1 MGECYL
7 GGRLFNPEKVYE
19 LGAYLPYSEPA
30 HLLTLAHTDNFVA
43 DSLSWGQGSLP
54 ITLQGYKSLDI
65 TENAIDIDA
74 KTSGG
79 ECGYVDL
86 GVAKKPCTVYAVVKK
101 NPNSTGVNN
110 RLVMAFERKGN
121 FGGAG
126 VLAAAQLQHSLWNSG
141 LPFNPSRLPDS
152 YHAIAF
158 RYDGTRNYYF
168 NVSDS
173 KVMHVGSVSYND
185 FGRYIT
191 IGRTI
196 PTALPT
202 SSNENPT
209 DVYVKFLSIID
220 TPESEEIIDNNILF
234 LMSKYGIVV

>member
-43 DSLSWGQGSLP
+43 DSLNWGQGSLP
-54 ITLQGYKSLDI
+54 ITLQGYKNLNI
-65 TENAIDIDA
+65 AENAVDVDV

-86 GVAKKPCTVYAVVKK
+86 GKVKRPCTVYAVVKK

-110 RLVMAFERKGN
+110 RLV
-121 FGGAG
+121 
-126 VLAAAQLQHSLWNSG
+126 LAHEFRSNNSG
-141 LPFNPSRLPDS
+141 IGICAQTRLIWTLWTNDGYFNPDRLDGQ
-152 YHAIAF
+152 YQAIAI
-158 RYDGTRNYYF
+158 RYDGSRNYYL
-168 NVSDS
+168 NASNS
-173 KVMHVGSVSYND
+173 KVLKFGVNNN
-185 FGRYIT
+185 FGRYVT
-191 IGRTI
+191 IGRII
-196 PTALPT
+196 PTDAPT
-202 SSNENPT
+202 SSYENPT

-220 TPESEEIIDNNILF
+220 MPESEEVIDNNILF
-234 LMSKYGIVV
+234 LMSKYGIIV

>member
-54 ITLQGYKSLDI
+54 VTLQGYKSLDI
-65 TENAIDIDA
+65 VENAVDVDV

-86 GVAKKPCTVYAVVKK
+86 GKVERPCTVYAVVKK
-101 NPNSTGVNN
+101 KPISENNN
-110 RLVMAFERKGN
+110 RLVMAFEKKDR
-121 FGGAG
+121 FQGAG
-126 VLAAAQLQHSLWNSG
+126 VLANNQLIHSLWNSDFN
-141 LPFNPSRLPDS
+141 FNPTRLPDS

-158 RYDGTRNYYF
+158 RYDGTNNYYF
-168 NVSDS
+168 NASDS
-173 KVMHVGSVSYND
+173 KTMHAGSVLYKA
-185 FGRYIT
+185 FGRYVT
-191 IGRTI
+191 IGRV
-196 PTALPT
+196 LPT
-202 SSNENPT
+202 VLPTTFYENPT

-234 LMSKYGIVV
+234 LMSKYGIIV

>member
-43 DSLSWGQGSLP
+43 DSLSWGLGSLP
-54 ITLQGYKSLDI
+54 ITLQGYKNLDI
-65 TENAIDIDA
+65 TENAVDVDV

-86 GVAKKPCTVYAVVKK
+86 GKVKRPCTVYAVVKK
-101 NPNSTGVNN
+101 KPISGNNN
-110 RLVMAFERKGN
+110 RLVMAFEAKRT
-121 FGGAG
+121 FQGAG
-126 VLAAAQLQHSLWNSG
+126 ILASTQLIHSLWNSDIA
-141 LPFNPSRLPDS
+141 FNPVRSPDS

-158 RYDGTRNYYF
+158 RFDGTHNYYF
-168 NVSDS
+168 NASDS
-173 KVMHVGSVSYND
+173 KVMHVGGPTYIN

-191 IGRTI
+191 IGRVLPTVL
-196 PTALPT
+196 PTA
-202 SSNENPT
+202 SDENPT

-220 TPESEEIIDNNILF
+220 TPESEEVIDNNILF
-234 LMSKYGIVV
+234 LMSKYGIIV

>member
-65 TENAIDIDA
+65 TENAVDVDV

-86 GVAKKPCTVYAVVKK
+86 GKVKRPCTVYAVVKK
-101 NPNSTGVNN
+101 KPISGNNN
-110 RLVMAFERKGN
+110 RLVLAFERKSSY
-121 FGGAG
+121 GGAG
-126 VLAAAQLQHSLWNSG
+126 VCAEAQLITTLWNSDYF
-141 LPFNPSRLPDS
+141 FNPTRLSDS
-152 YHAIAF
+152 YHAVAF
-158 RYDGTRNYYF
+158 RYDGTHNYYF
-168 NVSDS
+168 NASGS
-173 KVMHVGSVSYND
+173 KMMHVGSASFND
-185 FGRYIT
+185 FGRYVT
-191 IGRTI
+191 IGRISPTDS
-196 PTALPT
+196 PTASYEWP
-202 SSNENPT
+202 S

-220 TPESEEIIDNNILF
+220 TPESEEVIDNNVLF
-234 LMSKYGIVV
+234 LVSKYGIIV